1 MKYSI
6 FAGIYFLALSL
17 SAAIDPRSTDIK
29 PDNTAVNQRD
39 RDPKAVTASQQS
51 SGEMDMY
58 LVSRIR
64 KDIMADKELSTYAKN
79 VKIIALDG
87 QVTVKGPV
95 RSRDE
100 AQIILKFARAAAG
113 VPNVIN
119 ELSVVPEEK

>member
-6 FAGIYFLALSL
+6 FVAIYFFSL
-17 SAAIDPRSTDIK
+17 VLIAAINPKSSEIT
-29 PDNTAVNQRD
+29 PENTAINQPTP
-39 RDPKAVTASQQS
+39 DPKRLTAKHQTA
-51 SGEMDMY
+51 GEMDMY

-64 KDIMADKELSTYAKN
+64 KDIMAEKELSTYAKN

-95 RSRDE
+95 RTRDE

-119 ELSVVPEEK
+119 ELSVVPEK